1 MRATSGGSMP
11 TLAFRALAI
20 AVFIL
25 SACATRP
32 DSAPGAANPASGQ
45 AAARNVLTLGIQGEP
60 PSIVGTRFGVV
71 SGGTSFGGN
80 NVIRIAHDE
89 LMVES
94 RVINNYEPL
103 LAVEKP
109 SVDKGTWRLNPDGS
123 MELTWKIHPNVE
135 WHDGTPFTTSD
146 LLFTFEVFKDPDVP
160 STIAQRALVQ

>member
-1 MRATSGGSMP
+1 GCAQRSRGLMRF
-11 TLAFRALAI
+11 LVFRVLAI

-32 DSAPGAANPASGQ
+32 DSAPGAANPASSQPAVRKG
-45 AAARNVLTLGIQGEP
+45 LTLGIQGEP

-109 SVDKGTWRLNPDGS
+109 AVDKGTWRL
-123 MELTWKIHPNVE
+123 K
-135 WHDGTPFTTSD
+135 
-146 LLFTFEVFKDPDVP
+146 
-160 STIAQRALVQ
+160 